1 MLFTKKGQ
9 MIFAITQPKYIRTT
23 LIGLVLMT
31 LVLLSACGSNG
42 SGTNSDVDAIGNTS
56 VAASNGSDTSIIVAS
71 DLVYSVED
79 FTAVGYKNV
88 TQFELDTL
96 PGATDAWYGFFNQKD
111 FELRF
116 YQSHQDALDHGVELA
131 EVAVGKG
138 AVGYSKLPPLRFDA
152 YAVLGNVVMLCELS
166 LESCESMVAVVSE

>member
-1 MLFTKKGQ
+1 MTATGTLSKYTRAML
-9 MIFAITQPKYIRTT
+9 
-23 LIGLVLMT
+23 LGLA
-31 LVLLSACGSNG
+31 LVICVILSACGSDSSGTDSAEDATGDTSSAASGG
-42 SGTNSDVDAIGNTS
+42 SGTA
-56 VAASNGSDTSIIVAS
+56 IIVTT

-88 TQFELDTL
+88 TQFQLDTL
-96 PGATDAWYGFFNQKD
+96 PRATDAWYGFFNQKD

-131 EVAVGKG
+131 EVAVGKR

-152 YAVLGNVVMLCELS
+152 YAVIGNVVMLCELS
-166 LESCESMVAVVSE
+166 LDSCESLVTAVSE